1 MERVLFMKKSIAIV
15 LSVLLLLSLLFAGC
29 STEPTNTDPS
39 VQDPSSIPADP
50 YAEIPETPTEE
61 FSLGVHENYVAI
73 RRYLGNSKTVK
84 VPAEIEGKPVTLIGI
99 DSFMSNEVV
108 ETIILPDSITEIREK
123 AFMNC
128 QKLTTVQFSN
138 NLVLIENNAFERC
151 SKLTRVELPESIQTV
166 EQYAFSDCASLTE
179 VVINGTDLSVGM
191 AAFSGN
197 PLLKT
202 VALSGVKTIGWAAF
216 QGSSSLESVTIP
228 ETVETI
234 ESLAFANCDKLANVT
249 FLGNLPDSIG
259 EYTFK
264 SEVIVPTLHY
274 KKGATGLDNPAL
286 SHYTLE
292 EYE

>member
-1 MERVLFMKKSIAIV
+1 MKKSIAIV
-15 LSVLLLLSLLFAGC
+15 LSVLFVVSLIFVGC
-29 STEPTNTDPS
+29 AKEPVET
-39 VQDPSSIPADP
+39 DP
-50 YAEIPETPTEE
+50 YADIPETPVEE
-61 FSLGVHENYVAI
+61 FEVGEYKGSMAI

-84 VPAEIEGKPVTLIGI
+84 VPVEIEGKPVTLIGI

-151 SKLTRVELPESIQTV
+151 SKLTRVELPESIRTI

-179 VVINGTDLSVGM
+179 VVINGTNLSVGM

-202 VALSGVKTIGWAAF
+202 VTFSGVKTIGWAAF

-286 SHYTLE
+286 SNYTLE